1 MPTDAAHTTSFVWK
15 RCTEMGTVRL
25 PMHADG
31 TIIFYRA
38 CRRMVATERLI
49 AARLSRLRGVLGWQ
63 VEDGEVVRG

>member
-1 MPTDAAHTTSFVWK
+1 MLHKEGLRGNADGCCARYFFHVE

-49 AARLSRLRGVLGWQ
+49 AARL
-63 VEDGEVVRG
+63 